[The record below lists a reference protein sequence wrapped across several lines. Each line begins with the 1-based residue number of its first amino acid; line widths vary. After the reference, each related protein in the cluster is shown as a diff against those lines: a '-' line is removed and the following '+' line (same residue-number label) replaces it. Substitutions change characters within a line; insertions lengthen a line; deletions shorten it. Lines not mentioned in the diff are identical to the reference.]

1 MTNTKGLGK
10 KCKFVKGPESGALGV
25 LLIYPGVEREKRYFQ
40 RKTEKGNEPRK
51 RDMSEKVV
59 FFNRKRKKGVK

>member
-1 MTNTKGLGK
+1 M
-10 KCKFVKGPESGALGV
+10 CKFVKGPESGALGV
-25 LLIYPGVEREKRYFQ
+25 LSFCRGVEREKRFIQ